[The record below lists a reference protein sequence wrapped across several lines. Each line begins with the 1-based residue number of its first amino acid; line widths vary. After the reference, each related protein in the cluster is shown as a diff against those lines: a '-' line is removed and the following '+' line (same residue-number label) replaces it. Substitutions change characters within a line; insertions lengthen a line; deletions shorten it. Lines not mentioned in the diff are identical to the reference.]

1 MAHEN
6 LAVVYNHGFDGYSDK
21 HFYNFKIEASAV
33 CDKDY
38 AENLVEEFPQWF
50 KLVTTDVDDEIMEAH
65 FNSLYTP
72 VRDSDRELEKAR
84 KEGRLD
90 EYEKSYKYGIDPLTG
105 LPIAIEVPR
114 EQDTTEQDTAEQESG
129 AEDAEQGSDD
139 NGGAGEDESGQDQ
152 EDETD
157 TQNEGEVTAE
167 VRRRGR
173 PKKSEG

>member
-21 HFYNFKIEASAV
+21 NFNNFKITATAV
-33 CDKDY
+33 CEKGY
-38 AENLVEEFPQWF
+38 AEKLVEDFPQWF
-50 KLVTTDVDDEIMEAH
+50 ELVDIEVTDEVLESH
-65 FNSLYTP
+65 FNELYLP
-72 VRDSDRELEKAR
+72 VRESDRELEKAK

-90 EYEKSYKYGIDPLTG
+90 EYEKTFKYGIDPLTG